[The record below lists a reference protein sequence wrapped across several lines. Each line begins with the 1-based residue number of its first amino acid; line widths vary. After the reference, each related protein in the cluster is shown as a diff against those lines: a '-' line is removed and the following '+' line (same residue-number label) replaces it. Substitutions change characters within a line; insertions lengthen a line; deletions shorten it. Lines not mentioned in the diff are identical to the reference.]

1 MVFLRALF
9 NSKRG
14 VGKTVACVAKCSMII
29 KRHKQLRAPPPPPPP
44 PPPLS
49 FFFLPLPPP
58 LSLSRHLLALC
69 FFIVSKICMFSPPPK
84 TPPPPPPPPALLFF
98 WSSFIPPSPPDAY
111 HCGRSIKCN
120 VCRRGIIGNMWW
132 ELKMLSHFKLPIICS
147 KGVCIVLQSAW
158 KKGGRRGRC
167 LPAALGSAEMFIR
180 RNNRR
185 SLLALVFLIMLFFP
199 FFC

>member
-1 MVFLRALF
+1 MVFLRVLF

-14 VGKTVACVAKCSMII
+14 VGKTVARVAKCSMII
-29 KRHKQLRAPPPPPPP
+29 KRHKQLHALS
-44 PPPLS
+44 PPPL
-49 FFFLPLPPP
+49 
-58 LSLSRHLLALC
+58 
-69 FFIVSKICMFSPPPK
+69 
-84 TPPPPPPPPALLFF
+84 ALLFF

-167 LPAALGSAEMFIR
+167 LSAALGSAEMFIR

-185 SLLALVFLIMLFFP
+185 SLLALVFLIMLFFAKNTT
-199 FFC
+199 CGVTSLNSVIICHGEEERTIDNVRKDRQGITGTWTQD